1 MSPKW
6 PATDGKLRAMTQ
18 TGSQRKKRERNGR
31 KASTAL
37 IRDRRSLT
45 TRRIVFLV
53 IAAAAP
59 LAAMIGNIPLAITYG
74 NGAGLPVAYLVAAIV
89 LICFSVGYAAMSRR
103 VINTGAFYTYISR
116 ALGKE
121 VGVGA
126 AYLALASY
134 TAMSCGLAGAFG
146 YFMRELFLTL
156 NIALPWYFFSAIG
169 LLIVALLGYRSVDLS
184 AKILGFL
191 MIAEFAVLI
200 IFETL
205 VFAKKGLAALPLE
218 SFSYTQAS
226 SGPFGIALLIA
237 FTCFIGF
244 ESAALYGE
252 ETKNPEKSIPR
263 ATYIAVLSVGAFYVF
278 TAWVIIGAT
287 GVANLLNQATK
298 DGGVFVLNLLQRY
311 GGTLLYDVG
320 AVLLCTSVLAGY
332 SALHNAASR
341 YLFALGRERIAPQIF
356 GEYHPDFFSPHLASL
371 AITSITSLSVVAFAL
386 GGADPYKVFA
396 ASLIAVGTLGIVA
409 LQAFASLSVVVFFWK
424 RKDRKIWQGTIA
436 PLIGFMGLAAAFIL
450 ATTHYNTLT
459 GSNNKLI
466 NLVPILL
473 LVITLGG
480 IANGYRIKRTRP
492 VIYAKLAAT
501 QLRSKSAS
509 MTPAD
514 PIAYSQKYCLVGAGP
529 AGLVMARAL
538 IKEGVPFDW
547 YERHSDVGGI
557 WDMENPATPM
567 YESCHFISSKY
578 TSGFFGFPMPA
589 TYPDYPSWRQIRDY
603 IRSFAD
609 AYELKARVTFNTSV
623 IDSHPLPENRW
634 AVTLSDGRRVTY
646 DGVINAT
653 GVTWHAN
660 RPQIPGEEKFQGR
673 ILHSVEYREAKE
685 FDGKR
690 VLVVG
695 AGNSGVDIAC
705 DAATHASQAFLSVR
719 RGYRFIPKYLFG
731 IPTDALISGKIAPPR
746 GVSVNGDATKLV
758 DTIVGDLTRYGLPK
772 PDHDLL
778 ASHPIMNTQVLYH
791 LGHGDLI
798 AKPDIQE
805 LSENGVTFKDG
816 SHEELDTIVLA
827 TGYTYSVPYLNQAD
841 DEWKDGRPQLYLRIF
856 SRRYESLYFIGYA
869 EFADAA
875 YRRFDEMAQM
885 VVIDIRARAT
895 GERYNEL
902 QELKRNDNP
911 DLAGGHKYVDSPRHT
926 NYIEVDTYLNYLAVL
941 RDRFD
946 WPEVDEKSYQDLIR

>member
-1 MSPKW
+1 
-6 PATDGKLRAMTQ
+6 MTEMGRR
-18 TGSQRKKRERNGR
+18 TKKRER
-31 KASTAL
+31 KVSTAL

-59 LAAMIGNIPLAITYG
+59 LAAMIGNVPLAITYG

-146 YFMRELFLTL
+146 YFMREVSHSLG
-156 NIALPWYFFSAIG
+156 ISIPWYIFSA
-169 LLIVALLGYRSVDLS
+169 LAVCIVGYLGYRSADLS
-184 AKILGFL
+184 AKILGVL
-191 MIAEFAVLI
+191 MIAEFAVLAV
-200 IFETL
+200 FEIL
-205 VFAKKGLAALPLE
+205 VFAKKGMAALPAE
-218 SFSYTQAS
+218 SFSYHQAT
-226 SGPFGIALLIA
+226 SGPFGIAALIA
-237 FTCFIGF
+237 FTSFIGF

-263 ATYIAVLSVGAFYVF
+263 ATYIAVLSVGIFYVF

-287 GVANLLNQATK
+287 GVKNLVGDANK
-298 DGGVFVLNLLQRY
+298 DGGVFVLNLLQKY
-311 GGTLLYDVG
+311 GGELLYDIG

-341 YLFALGRERIAPQIF
+341 YLFALGRESIAPGIF
-356 GEYHPDFFSPHLASL
+356 GEYHPDFFSPHIASL
-371 AITSITSLSVVAFAL
+371 AITGISGVSVLAFAL
-386 GGADPYKVFA
+386 GGADPYKVYA

-424 RKDRKIWQGTIA
+424 RKDRKMWQGTIA
-436 PLIGFMGLAAAFIL
+436 PLIGFLGLAAAFIL
-450 ATTHYNTLT
+450 ATSHYNTLT

-466 NLVPILL
+466 NLVPVLL
-473 LVITLGG
+473 LLISMGG
-480 IANGYRIKRTRP
+480 IFNGYRIKRKKP
-492 VIYAKLAAT
+492 IVYAKLAAT
-501 QLRSKSAS
+501 QLRSKRAENLDA
-509 MTPAD
+509 PAVE
-514 PIAYSQKYCLVGAGP
+514 YRQKYCLVGAGP
-529 AGLVMARAL
+529 AGLVMARSL

-557 WDMENPATPM
+557 WDMDNPDTPM
-567 YESCHFISSKY
+567 YDSCHFISSKY
-578 TSGFFGFPMPA
+578 TSGFFGYPMP
-589 TYPDYPSWRQIRDY
+589 TEFPDYPKWNQIRDY
-603 IRSFAD
+603 IRNFAD
-609 AYELKARVTFNTSV
+609 YFDLKRRVTFNTSV
-623 IDSHPLPENRW
+623 QNSEPLPGNTW
-634 AVTLSDGRRVTY
+634 SVTLSDGSSHTY
-646 DGVINAT
+646 DGIINAT
-653 GVTWHAN
+653 GVTWHPN
-660 RPQIPGEEKFQGR
+660 RPKLAGEERFKGR
-673 ILHSVEYREAKE
+673 ILHSVEYRGGLE
-685 FDGKR
+685 FAGKR
-690 VLVVG
+690 VLIVG

-705 DAATHASQAFLSVR
+705 DAAIHADQAYLSVR

-731 IPTDALISGKIAPPR
+731 IPTDALVSGKIAPPR
-746 GVSVNGDATKLV
+746 GVSMTGDTTKLV

-798 AKPDIQE
+798 AKPDIAE
-805 LSENGVTFKDG
+805 LSEDGAIFKDG
-816 SHEELDTIVLA
+816 TKVDLDLIVLA
-827 TGYTYSVPYLNQAD
+827 TGYEYSVPYLEQVN

-856 SRRYESLYFIGYA
+856 SRKYENLYFIGYA

-885 VVIDIRARAT
+885 VLVDIRARAT
-895 GERYNEL
+895 GKHYEEL
-902 QELKRNDNP
+902 QKLKREDNP

-946 WPEVDEKSYQDLIR
+946 WPEINEESYSDLIR